1 MGLPDGT
8 EVRRV
13 AAARSLTE
21 QFLMAHWLERAL
33 LLVSDFLAINAA
45 TVVLLWMKFVGGG
58 LTTVEKS
65 WRLSHHD
72 LASEP
77 TFSYALKFYTDEAL
91 PLIFLCWLVLFI
103 FLGMYRIER
112 TQSRLD
118 EVIAVFKVVTLGTLL
133 FLIATMDSGVSFT
146 RVLMGTYWLSLLG
159 LVGGGRV
166 ALRSV
171 QRRLIAAGVG
181 RTRAVIVGADARGE
195 RLLEDL
201 RLSPEQGYEV
211 AGFVRARTGEK
222 REEVAGLPLL
232 GDIEQLADIIAEQNV
247 ETVLIALKSNTHAEV
262 VEIVEAARGQAVSF
276 SITPDLYDIV
286 AGHVRTQQIYGV
298 PLMEL
303 NPQIMPPWEQAA
315 KRLTDVAVS
324 LTILVG
330 LSPLWALIAVAIK
343 VESKGPILFR
353 QERVGRDGVTFT
365 MSKFRSMREGAEDR
379 TGPTWVESDDPRVT
393 RVGRLLRGLHLDEVP
408 QCLNFLKGDMSL
420 VGPRPERPYFVQ
432 QFARQIP
439 FYMRRFNVKPGLLGW
454 AQSKHEFDLSSKD
467 LVRIARER
475 LEYDLYYIENSSLAL
490 DLKIMLRTIW
500 FVLAGKSTR

>member
-1 MGLPDGT
+1 MSHWYG
-8 EVRRV
+8 RV
-13 AAARSLTE
+13 S
-21 QFLMAHWLERAL
+21 

-45 TVVLLWMKFVGGG
+45 TVVLLGMKFVGGA

-65 WRLSHHD
+65 WRLAHLDSG
-72 LASEP
+72 SEP
-77 TFSYALKFYTDEAL
+77 TFAYALTYYSDGAL

-112 TQSRLD
+112 NQSRLD
-118 EVIAVFKVVTLGTLL
+118 EAFAVFKVVTLGTLL
-133 FLIATMDSGVSFT
+133 FLIATMESGFSFT
-146 RVLMGTYWLSLLG
+146 RVLMGVYWLSLLG

-171 QRRLIAAGVG
+171 QKRLLVAGIG
-181 RTRAVIVGADARGE
+181 RTRAVIVGSDARGE
-195 RLLEDL
+195 RLLADL
-201 RLSPEQGYEV
+201 RMSPEQGYEV
-211 AGFVRARTGEK
+211 AGFVRARTDEK
-222 REEVAGLPLL
+222 RGEVAGLPLL
-232 GDIEQLADIIAEQNV
+232 GDIEQLAGIISERNV
-247 ETVLIALKSNTHAEV
+247 ETVLIALKSNSHAEIE
-262 VEIVEAARGQAVSF
+262 EIVEAARGQAVSF

-303 NPQIMPPWEQAA
+303 NPQIMPPWEQVV
-315 KRLTDVAVS
+315 KRLMDVAVS
-324 LTILVG
+324 LAILVG
-330 LSPLWALIAVAIK
+330 LFPLWALIALAIK
-343 VESKGPILFR
+343 LESKGPVFFR

-379 TGPTWVESDDPRVT
+379 TGPTWVDTDDPRVT

-408 QCLNFLKGDMSL
+408 QCLNFLKGTMSL

-454 AQSKHEFDLSSKD
+454 AQSKHEFDMGSKD
-467 LVRIARER
+467 LVRIVRER
-475 LEYDLYYIENSSLAL
+475 LEYDLYYIENASLAL

-500 FVLAGKSTR
+500 FVLSGKSTR